1 MEAQTCVFHVTH
13 RRHDDED
20 DDDDDDGW
28 HSQTPHNV
36 SGIFLII
43 SCKYKY
49 ALQVFFNGMRLMCI
63 STLVGQ
69 NASYFVLF
77 P

>member
-20 DDDDDDGW
+20 EDDDDEEDDGW

-36 SGIFLII
+36 SGIFL
-43 SCKYKY
+43 
-49 ALQVFFNGMRLMCI
+49 LL
-63 STLVGQ
+63 
-69 NASYFVLF
+69 
-77 P
+77 

>member
-20 DDDDDDGW
+20 DDDEDDDGW

-36 SGIFLII
+36 SGIYFY
-43 SCKYKY
+43 YK
-49 ALQVFFNGMRLMCI
+49 L
-63 STLVGQ
+63 
-69 NASYFVLF
+69 
-77 P
+77 